1 MFRGRVK
8 PQTRGL
14 SPPPDKRKRGP
25 VSVYDCV
32 AGRVNGNGFIPE
44 QAVVSDGRITPSNS
58 RVPITPDEYLL
69 SQKDA
74 PPRYEEDD
82 VYFADRYLAPH
93 QRLPDSDL
101 LKALHA
107 HSSEA
112 YAQAYGRHARRL
124 YRSLDETALLALG
137 ILVEEAAAGVFD
149 ETGALKLEKTEED
162 VGAKVEDDGSRPGS
176 RGKRKRDPSPGN
188 EAEDSDNEAEDSDN
202 EAYHDIGKHW
212 MQDEDN
218 EAEDSDN
225 GAYHDIGK
233 HWMQDEEHIKNE
245 SA

>member
-8 PQTRGL
+8 PQTREL
-14 SPPPDKRKRGP
+14 SPPPDERRRKP

-32 AGRVNGNGFIPE
+32 AGRADANGFIVE
-44 QAVVSDGRITPSNS
+44 QAVVSDGRTAPSNS
-58 RVPITPDEYLL
+58 RVPITPDDYLFK
-69 SQKDA
+69 QQGA

-107 HSSEA
+107 HSSEV

-137 ILVEEAAAGVFD
+137 ILVEEAATGFFD

-162 VGAKVEDDGSRPGS
+162 VGAKVEDEGSSPGY

-188 EAEDSDNEAEDSDN
+188 EAEDSDN
-202 EAYHDIGKHW
+202 
-212 MQDEDN
+212 
-218 EAEDSDN
+218 
-225 GAYHDIGK
+225 GAYHDIRR
-233 HWMQDEEHIKNE
+233 HWMQDDEHTEKAYHKHAKTE